1 MCQPIDTELCGVRSL
16 SHASIQSLGKDSF
29 PNVGKMKRAQKF
41 CKCIKAVKGTVK
53 LRPGLK
59 KTEDNKEKAAI
70 AICVK
75 TMLQRKGRTLKRFS
89 CKKGAKLT
97 TQRNQRHH
105 R

>member
-1 MCQPIDTELCGVRSL
+1 MKQ
-16 SHASIQSLGKDSF
+16 AS
-29 PNVGKMKRAQKF
+29 KF
-41 CKCIKAVKGTVK
+41 CKCIKAVKASVK

-59 KTEDNKEKAAI
+59 KTEENKEQAAI

-97 TQRNQRHH
+97 TQKLARR

>member
-1 MCQPIDTELCGVRSL
+1 MK
-16 SHASIQSLGKDSF
+16 QS
-29 PNVGKMKRAQKF
+29 QKF
-41 CKCIKAVKGTVK
+41 CKCIKAVKESVK

-59 KTEDNKEKAAI
+59 KTEENKEQAAI

-97 TQRNQRHH
+97 TQKLKRRH
-105 R
+105 

>member
-1 MCQPIDTELCGVRSL
+1 MK
-16 SHASIQSLGKDSF
+16 QS
-29 PNVGKMKRAQKF
+29 QKF
-41 CKCIKAVKGTVK
+41 CKCIKAVKESVK

-59 KTEDNKEKAAI
+59 KTEENKEQAAI

-89 CKKGAKLT
+89 CKEGAKLT
-97 TQRNQRHH
+97 TQKLKRR

>member
-1 MCQPIDTELCGVRSL
+1 
-16 SHASIQSLGKDSF
+16 
-29 PNVGKMKRAQKF
+29 MKQANKF
-41 CKCIKAVKGTVK
+41 CKCIKAVKQSVK

-59 KTEDNKEKAAI
+59 KTEENKEQAAI

-75 TMLQRKGRTLKRFS
+75 TMLQRKGRTLKQFH

-97 TQRNQRHH
+97 TQKLRSR